1 MTFDELLGELRYM
14 HTGQDGGIVFGTK
27 SDMMALALAEQIEA
41 NRKAIEELRAEY
53 RETIALITAGRQ
65 SGSGSR

>member
-41 NRKAIEELRAEY
+41 NRKAIEELRAELDKDS
-53 RETIALITAGRQ
+53 TFQ
-65 SGSGSR
+65 PFGSQPWLY